1 MAFPLNIIIVER
13 LGALKLLSI
22 KDFKEEELFKKC
34 GFKKAEDF
42 VKQTT
47 WSVKQSGQKYTV
59 EVFAK
64 SEGRPNS
71 ENKYDF
77 PPPVDNKI
85 FYGQC
90 LLVNP
95 QEALTIVEWEK
106 IYEEL
111 MGGFEDINSDS
122 DVSEEETEGL
132 NLTKEGY
139 VKDGF
144 VVSDSEE

>member
-1 MAFPLNIIIVER
+1 MYILIDR
-13 LGALKLLSI
+13 KGTLKEI
-22 KDFKEEELFKKC
+22 KDVDVADYGKRKCIWKINGKTIYLYGRTKQKESSKI
-34 GFKKAEDF
+34 
-42 VKQTT
+42 V
-47 WSVKQSGQKYTV
+47 
-59 EVFAK
+59 
-64 SEGRPNS
+64 
-71 ENKYDF
+71 KYDF

-85 FYGQC
+85 FYGKC

-95 QEALTIVEWEK
+95 QETLTIVEWEK

-122 DVSEEETEGL
+122 DVSEEDTTGL

-144 VVSDSEE
+144 VVSDDE

>member
-1 MAFPLNIIIVER
+1 MYILIDR
-13 LGALKLLSI
+13 KGTLKEI
-22 KDFKEEELFKKC
+22 KDVDVADYGKRKCIWKLNGKTINLYGRTKQKESTKI
-34 GFKKAEDF
+34 
-42 VKQTT
+42 V
-47 WSVKQSGQKYTV
+47 
-59 EVFAK
+59 
-64 SEGRPNS
+64 
-71 ENKYDF
+71 KYDF

>member
-1 MAFPLNIIIVER
+1 MYILIDR
-13 LGALKLLSI
+13 KGKLSEI
-22 KDFKEEELFKKC
+22 KDIDVVDYGKRKCIWKINGKTIYLYGRTKQKESSKI
-34 GFKKAEDF
+34 
-42 VKQTT
+42 V
-47 WSVKQSGQKYTV
+47 
-59 EVFAK
+59 
-64 SEGRPNS
+64 
-71 ENKYDF
+71 KYDF

-85 FYGQC
+85 FYGKC

-122 DVSEEETEGL
+122 DVSEEDTTGL

-144 VVSDSEE
+144 VVSDDE

>member
-1 MAFPLNIIIVER
+1 MYILIDRKGI
-13 LGALKLLSI
+13 LKEI
-22 KDFKEEELFKKC
+22 KDIDVADYGKRKCIWKVNGKTIYLYGRTKQKESTK
-34 GFKKAEDF
+34 
-42 VKQTT
+42 V
-47 WSVKQSGQKYTV
+47 V
-59 EVFAK
+59 
-64 SEGRPNS
+64 
-71 ENKYDF
+71 KYDF
-77 PPPVDNKI
+77 PPPVDNKL

-95 QEALTIVEWEK
+95 QEPLTIIEWEK

-122 DVSEEETEGL
+122 DESIDENTGL
-132 NLTKEGY
+132 PMTKEGY

>member
-1 MAFPLNIIIVER
+1 MYILIDRKGTMKE
-13 LGALKLLSI
+13 I
-22 KDFKEEELFKKC
+22 KDVDVADYGKRKCIWKLNGTTIYLYGRTKQKESTKI
-34 GFKKAEDF
+34 
-42 VKQTT
+42 V
-47 WSVKQSGQKYTV
+47 
-59 EVFAK
+59 
-64 SEGRPNS
+64 
-71 ENKYDF
+71 KYDF
-77 PPPVDNKI
+77 PPPVDNKT

>member
-1 MAFPLNIIIVER
+1 MYILIDR
-13 LGALKLLSI
+13 KGTLKEI
-22 KDFKEEELFKKC
+22 KDVDVADYGKRKCIWKINGKTIYLYGRTKQKESSKI
-34 GFKKAEDF
+34 
-42 VKQTT
+42 V
-47 WSVKQSGQKYTV
+47 
-59 EVFAK
+59 
-64 SEGRPNS
+64 
-71 ENKYDF
+71 KYDF

-85 FYGQC
+85 FYGKC

-122 DVSEEETEGL
+122 DVSEEDTTGL

-144 VVSDSEE
+144 VVSDDE